1 MTTKVVIAMTE
12 NNPEQYN
19 ESYSDSDDFDI
30 DAQREQW
37 ARERE
42 EMRAEEQQNFLK
54 ERHRYLPLYTVLIL
68 AGFLILAIIPQET
81 VHDIIYSHEFRGN
94 SGRNLIFSLFLTVWF
109 GSIADTTH
117 LSKLKH
123 EPLMKNCIAIISC
136 ALLSMFV
143 MLFSFTNLTESM
155 AAIVFGLSKV
165 IAAAGAAFTVY
176 PLKYIWTLKR
186 N

>member
-1 MTTKVVIAMTE
+1 MTE
-12 NNPEQYN
+12 NYNKQYN
-19 ESYSDSDDFDI
+19 EPYDDSNDFDSDDFDI

-68 AGFLILAIIPQET
+68 AGFVILAIIPQET
-81 VHDIIYSHEFRGN
+81 VHDIIYSDEFRGR

-109 GSIADTTH
+109 GSIVDTTY

-136 ALLSMFV
+136 ALLSMLV

-165 IAAAGAAFTVY
+165 FAAAGAAFTVY
-176 PLKYIWTLKR
+176 PVKYIWTLKR